1 MTIKQLIETI
11 NDLADLD
18 ITDSNRDNNH
28 VACRCIFYDVAYN
41 VLSLGSLSKIGNAV
55 NKHHA
60 SVIHS
65 LDNLAPNFDLYF
77 PDHVYLK
84 SEILDIL
91 GIATKKERNFEKEN
105 IILRKKLSMSNFD
118 GCKFEN
124 ETLNDIFKIV
134 RRLPDSKLEILKTRV
149 DAIVK
154 MMTYEGNNI

>member
-18 ITDSNRDNNH
+18 ITNSNRDNNH

-41 VLSLGSLSKIGNAV
+41 VLSLGSLSKIGKSV

-60 SVIHS
+60 SVLHS
-65 LDNLAPNFDLYF
+65 LNNLVPNFDLYF

-84 SEILDIL
+84 TELLDIL
-91 GIATKKERNFEKEN
+91 GIATKKEQNFEQEN

-118 GCKFEN
+118 KFEN
-124 ETLNDIFKIV
+124 ETLDDIFKIV
-134 RRLPDSKLEILKTRV
+134 RRLPDSKLEIFKTRV

-154 MMTYEGNNI
+154 MMTYEGNSI